1 MWYGSENVAVNYQ
14 WFKKHAWI
22 KMAQKEDEVEALQ
35 TAAIRVRLLEELQ
48 LSRELW
54 PGWPVCLLPPA
65 VLHGRQ
71 AAADS

>member
-1 MWYGSENVAVNYQ
+1 
-14 WFKKHAWI
+14 
-22 KMAQKEDEVEALQ
+22 MAQKEDEVEALQ
-35 TAAIRVRLLEELQ
+35 TAAVRVRLLEELQ